1 MKSGRIR
8 SSYMPR
14 RVIAARRGGL
24 PVPLFLLQP
33 ILEFI
38 TAHVAK
44 SRPDMFK
51 RLGPHANKK
60 FLIDPVEFPFVL
72 LLAPR
77 PERPHLTAHRRGERL
92 HADARISAGFLTLFG
107 MIDGSRDSDALF
119 FGRDLR
125 ITGDVE
131 AVVALRNA
139 LDDFDGGLVET
150 IVGGFG
156 VLSRPA
162 GAVASLLR
170 RLGSNAGAGKH

>member
-1 MKSGRIR
+1 
-8 SSYMPR
+8 MPR
-14 RVIAARRGGL
+14 RVAVMRPGL

-33 ILEFI
+33 VLEFV
-38 TAHVAK
+38 AVQVAK

-51 RLGPHANKK
+51 RLGPHANKR
-60 FLIDPVEFPFVL
+60 FLIDPREFPFVL
-72 LLAPR
+72 LLVPC

-92 HADARISAGFLTLFG
+92 HADVQISAAFLTLFG
-107 MIDGSRDSDALF
+107 MVDGSSDGDALF

-139 LDDFDGGLVET
+139 LDDFDGSLVET

-162 GAVASLLR
+162 AGVASFLR
-170 RLGSNAGAGKH
+170 RLGSSADAAKR